1 MFMSVFED
9 TKFDIMYVSF
19 KKRESNQWAFLEYID
34 ILHNA
39 HGLSPIGN
47 ICVTYRHFTVT
58 ALTKSFFF
66 DSITYPLYFPLR
78 GWGLVKD
85 AQY

>member
-9 TKFDIMYVSF
+9 TKFDIKYVSF
-19 KKRESNQWAFLEYID
+19 KKRESNQGAFLEYLD
-34 ILHNA
+34 ILHNV

-47 ICVTYRHFTVT
+47 ICVTNRNFTFV
-58 ALTKSFFF
+58 F
-66 DSITYPLYFPLR
+66 DSITYPLFFPLR
-78 GWGLVKD
+78 GWGLVQD